1 MVQLETIFLLRDNF
15 YIKLRGGKP
24 VVDLVRRFSEKT
36 QQLSVQNYWCLITD
50 LMPPSAIG

>member
-24 VVDLVRRFSEKT
+24 VVDLVRFSEKT

-50 LMPPSAIG
+50 LMLPSAIG

>member
-1 MVQLETIFLLRDNF
+1 MVQLETIFLLRANF
-15 YIKLRGGKP
+15 YVKLRGGKP